1 MFDVRDSQGWKT
13 GISVP
18 MPPPA
23 PAPTRD
29 GPPPVPFDDRGD
41 FRGNDDRQQDFGV
54 YSGDEY

>member
-1 MFDVRDSQGWKT
+1 
-13 GISVP
+13 

-41 FRGNDDRQQDFGV
+41 FRGNDNRQQDFGV